1 MKPYLEMTFAE
12 LAEEKSKVE
21 KQYKEMQA
29 MGLKLDMSRGKPSR
43 AQLELSRPMLDV
55 LHSNIYFNDE
65 TGTDCR
71 NYGVL
76 TGIPEAK
83 RLMGEMSEVG
93 PDDMIIF
100 GNSSLNVMFDS
111 ISRSYTHGVCGG
123 TPWCKLDE
131 VKWLC
136 PVPGYD
142 RHFKITEFFGIKMI
156 NVPMSENGPDMDMVE
171 EYVNNDPSV
180 KGIWCVP
187 KYSNP
192 QGYTYSEETVKRFA
206 HLMPAAMDFRI
217 YWDNA
222 YSIHHLYE
230 EPERRDYLL
239 EILRECRKAGRPDI
253 VYKFISTSKVSFPGS
268 GLAALAASHRNLED
282 IKKYMKIQT
291 IGHDKLNQLRHVRFF
306 GDIHGMMEHMR
317 KHADIL
323 RPKFETV
330 EEILSQELDG
340 LEIAKWTTPK
350 GGYFMSFD
358 TMDGCARAVVMRC
371 AKAGVVLTPAGAT
384 WPGGKDPHDS
394 NIRIAPSFP
403 PLEDLKT
410 AAKVL
415 ALCTKLVSVEKLLA
429 QEAE

>member
-12 LAEEKSKVE
+12 LAEEKRKVE
-21 KQYKEMQA
+21 KQYKEIQA
-29 MGLKLDMSRGKPSR
+29 MGLKLDMSRGKPSK

-222 YSIHHLYE
+222 YSIHHLYDD
-230 EPERRDYLL
+230 PED
-239 EILRECRKAGRPDI
+239 DI
-253 VYKFISTSKVSFPGS
+253 VFVGHTHRPWMRRNPHTLMVNVGSIGLPRDTGGGCRPSWAEYDTISGLVTLRRIDADPAPLLAQKGQIHESV
-268 GLAALAASHRNLED
+268 LAALSR
-282 IKKYMKIQT
+282 
-291 IGHDKLNQLRHVRFF
+291 
-306 GDIHGMMEHMR
+306 
-317 KHADIL
+317 
-323 RPKFETV
+323 
-330 EEILSQELDG
+330 
-340 LEIAKWTTPK
+340 
-350 GGYFMSFD
+350 
-358 TMDGCARAVVMRC
+358 
-371 AKAGVVLTPAGAT
+371 
-384 WPGGKDPHDS
+384 
-394 NIRIAPSFP
+394 
-403 PLEDLKT
+403 
-410 AAKVL
+410 
-415 ALCTKLVSVEKLLA
+415 
-429 QEAE
+429 